1 MGLFDAVLIKDN
13 HLASRGN
20 SLDVASAVSAAR
32 VGVEPGISVQVE
44 VDTLEQLT
52 NALDAMPDMVLL
64 DNMPPDQLARAVE
77 LRNRQAPGVLLEASG
92 GITLDSLAEVAATGV
107 DRVSMGRLTHSVSNW
122 DVGFDWID

>member
-1 MGLFDAVLIKDN
+1 M
-13 HLASRGN
+13 
-20 SLDVASAVSAAR
+20 
-32 VGVEPGISVQVE
+32 GVEPGISVQVE

-52 NALDAMPDMVLL
+52 NALDATPDMVLL

>member
-1 MGLFDAVLIKDN
+1 
-13 HLASRGN
+13 
-20 SLDVASAVSAAR
+20 
-32 VGVEPGISVQVE
+32 
-44 VDTLEQLT
+44 
-52 NALDAMPDMVLL
+52 MVLL